1 MVHPLHHSSDSIFI
15 AVEMGLHRT
24 IRAIANPATDPE
36 FARLTLAPGAKEDA
50 LDSAGDPNGARDPRH
65 QTVAMSGAS
74 SAFMPTTL

>member
-15 AVEMGLHRT
+15 AGEMGFHRT

-36 FARLTLAPGAKEDA
+36 LARLALAPGAEEDA
-50 LDSAGDPNGARDPRH
+50 LHSSGDPNGARDASH